1 MTAHAH
7 VVDDEPVAPSPT
19 DAVDSG
25 RPIREFEAICAK
37 HNLACGAPENLVP
50 FLAALAENKL
60 LAMNFWSVVARL
72 SDGRHGPALSQEQ
85 ILAAIVQA
93 VTGQSKDKIASA
105 QQEPITQLGR
115 MLAGEDIGSEHP
127 PAAPEEL

>member
-25 RPIREFEAICAK
+25 RPVREFEAICAK

-50 FLAALAENKL
+50 FLAALADNKL

-72 SDGRHGPALSQEQ
+72 SDGRHGPALSQDQ
-85 ILAAIVQA
+85 ILGAIVQA
-93 VTGQSKDKIASA
+93 VTSQRKDQIDAAHQEQVA
-105 QQEPITQLGR
+105 Q
-115 MLAGEDIGSEHP
+115 
-127 PAAPEEL
+127 